1 MLFMFMLLF
10 IIVMC
15 VMVIFLVVD
24 FKILVDVGDEN
35 RLMLICGG
43 LFLLLF
49 ILILIVVWVN
59 SGWLVML
66 VVLMII

>member
-1 MLFMFMLLF
+1 MFMLLF

-15 VMVIFLVVD
+15 VIVIFLVVD

-35 RLMLICGG
+35 KLMLICVG

-66 VVLMII
+66 VVLMIIW

>member
-1 MLFMFMLLF
+1 MFMLLF

-43 LFLLLF
+43 LFLLLL

-59 SGWLVML
+59 RGWLVML
-66 VVLMII
+66 VVLMIIW

>member
-1 MLFMFMLLF
+1 MFMLLF

-35 RLMLICGG
+35 KLMLICGG
-43 LFLLLF
+43 LFLLLL

-66 VVLMII
+66 VVLMIIW

>member
-1 MLFMFMLLF
+1 MFMLLF

-43 LFLLLF
+43 LFLLLL

-66 VVLMII
+66 VVLMIIW